1 MFSVDGLTTGRFV
14 DVDVIKILGNSVL
27 DHSAMLPPN
36 KLLSPFFNNPKQLFA
51 NSLKTGFK
59 F

>member
-14 DVDVIKILGNSVL
+14 DVDVIKVLGNSVL

-36 KLLSPFFNNPKQLFA
+36 KLLSPFLIIQ
-51 NSLKTGFK
+51 NSSLPTV
-59 F
+59 